1 MLYSSIENKKIKDL
15 KKLHI
20 KKYRDET
27 GLFLV
32 EGNHLIEEA
41 YNQGYL
47 KELLLEEGF
56 NYNIDVETNYISKNV
71 IDYLSTLDT
80 PSKMIGICKKKTNE
94 IKGNKILMLDEVQDP
109 GNLGTIIRSAVAF
122 NIDTIILGKGCADE
136 FSSKVIRGS
145 QGMIFKV
152 NIVHKNLEEIIPF
165 LKENDYKILGTKV
178 SGGKELKNVEK
189 HEKFAIIMGNEGNG
203 VRKELLNL
211 CDEYI
216 YINMNKDCE
225 SLNVAIATSIILYW
239 VGD

>member
-1 MLYSSIENKKIKDL
+1 MRYSSIENKKIKEL
-15 KKLHI
+15 KKLHA

-32 EGNHLIEEA
+32 EGAHLIEEA
-41 YNQGYL
+41 NNKGYL

-56 NYNIDVETNYISKNV
+56 NYNIDVETNFISKSV
-71 IDYLSTLDT
+71 LDYLSTLDT
-80 PSKMIGICKKKTNE
+80 PTKMIGVCHKKNNE
-94 IKGNKILMLDEVQDP
+94 IKGNKILILDEIQDP

-136 FSSKVIRGS
+136 YSPKVIRGS

-165 LKENDYKILGTKV
+165 LKKNDYKILGTKV
-178 SGGKELKNVEK
+178 SGGKELKNVSKE
-189 HEKFAIIMGNEGNG
+189 EKFAIIMGNEGNG
-203 VRKELLNL
+203 VREELLDL

-216 YINMNKDCE
+216 YIKMNEECE

>member
-1 MLYSSIENKKIKDL
+1 MLYSSIENKKIKEL
-15 KKLHI
+15 KKLHT

-41 YNQGYL
+41 YNKGYL

-56 NYNIDVETNYISKNV
+56 DYKLEVETNYISKNV
-71 IDYLSTLDT
+71 LYYLSTLDT
-80 PSKMIGICKKKTNE
+80 PSKMIGICHKKNNE
-94 IKGNKILMLDEVQDP
+94 IKGSRILILDEVQDP

-152 NIVHKNLEEIIPF
+152 NIVRKNLEKIIPF
-165 LKENDYKILGTKV
+165 LKENSYKILGTKV

-189 HEKFAIIMGNEGNG
+189 CEKFAIIMGNEGNG
-203 VRKELLNL
+203 VRKEFLDL

-216 YINMNKDCE
+216 YIKMNRECE
-225 SLNVAIATSIILYW
+225 SLNVGVATSIILYW